1 VQSLDASLKRLNTD
15 YVDLL
20 WIHAWDFTTHADE
33 VMRALDDLVRLGK
46 ILYVGAS
53 NTPAWVIARANTIAD
68 LRGWTPFV
76 GLQIEYN
83 LVERS
88 AERDLLPMANSMEI
102 GVCPWG
108 ILAAGVLTGKYGKN
122 SKEAPGL
129 RLGGR
134 AIDTKPL
141 KIAEEVIKTA
151 KDIGC
156 RPAHVAINWVR
167 KKPGVVS
174 PVVGA
179 RTAEQVQQNIECLK
193 YDLTDKQMEHLNK
206 VSEIELGYPHEF
218 LNKDVVREMIYG
230 AHFELG
236 DSRRC

>member
-1 VQSLDASLKRLNTD
+1 
-15 YVDLL
+15 
-20 WIHAWDFTTHADE
+20 
-33 VMRALDDLVRLGK
+33 MRALDDLVRLGK
-46 ILYVGAS
+46 ILYDGAS